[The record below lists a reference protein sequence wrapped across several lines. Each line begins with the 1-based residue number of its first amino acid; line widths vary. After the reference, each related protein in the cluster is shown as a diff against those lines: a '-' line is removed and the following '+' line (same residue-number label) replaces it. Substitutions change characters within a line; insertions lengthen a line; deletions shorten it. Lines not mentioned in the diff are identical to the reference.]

1 MHTEIFRTMESRKF
15 AGIARLYLRLAA
27 LGYIIIGVGLGSG
40 GPHNDGS
47 PVPFF
52 LIGLGSF
59 TAPIPYLMIAVCNKL
74 VTSPWANCASNAAI
88 GMGLLTLA
96 SVQLIR
102 RIPCLIYILYAI
114 AAIALVSAILNA
126 PTRDIIGPLMS
137 VATAYA
143 FFFATREIH
152 RARATEVS
160 VT

>member
-1 MHTEIFRTMESRKF
+1 MGPRTF

-27 LGYIIIGVGLGSG
+27 VGYIIIGVGLGAG

-52 LIGLGSF
+52 LTGVGSF
-59 TAPIPYLMIAVCNKL
+59 TAPIPYLMIAVCKKL
-74 VTSPWANCASNAAI
+74 ITSPWANCASNAAF

-102 RIPCLIYILYAI
+102 RIPCLVYILYAI
-114 AAIALVSAILNA
+114 TAVALISAILNA
-126 PTRDIIGPLMS
+126 PTERDEVLSFMIS
-137 VATAYA
+137 VGNASA
-143 FFFATREIH
+143 FFLATREIH
-152 RARATEVS
+152 HARATEVS